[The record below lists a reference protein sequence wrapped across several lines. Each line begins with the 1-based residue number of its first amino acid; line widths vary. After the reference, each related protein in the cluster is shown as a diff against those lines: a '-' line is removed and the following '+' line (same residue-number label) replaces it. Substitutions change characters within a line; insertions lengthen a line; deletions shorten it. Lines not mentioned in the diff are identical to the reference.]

1 MTTQQT
7 SPLISNPSVSST
19 PFSSSISTDTEFS
32 FDEKHKITTYN
43 EDSGVSK
50 LANVAA
56 QALNNQVNKTQDT
69 VTQPDKPISS
79 GPVNSNSPN
88 DKLIAGKILAEARA
102 ASKGMSPTVNN
113 INIATTAINELGK
126 LKESSEIY
134 QKASQTEKDGK
145 VTDNISTLIE
155 GGQKVAQGVIDLMA
169 PLLKGSPGVSISGND
184 TVNLGANR
192 GISINTR
199 GSITSVSPEHNVH
212 TSLNVTTSE
221 VSVEKVGLKS
231 QESETRVN
239 STTNNIDRSTNNVQL
254 HSSLE
259 TVSNNSTHYSK
270 DLIQTVTNNKLDSFA
285 RGETQG
291 ADMKFSMD
299 KTMLYT
305 IGETFTLGVG
315 DAPSNQEKKPGF
327 NISDLLD
334 NPLGSPN
341 TGSLLTISPSTYSLQ
356 QKGKVSIQSSGTQSH
371 IANKI
376 ANIATEKVVNM
387 SKQDVL
393 SVAMGSEFRIGAST
407 GFSTFGGFGSTVIGN
422 FNIMGNLMGFISGI
436 SEIAGL
442 VFPDLE
448 LPSELNIPSRSEKV
462 SLEGKIK
469 FDECLPKGLN
479 KSKTNTPSN
488 TTSTTID
495 TPPPTDSSVIQGSES
510 NDLPE
515 YKDQEILDKLQEVYP
530 EAGGLQLNKPKGKD
544 KVEAITPETDTPLG
558 IKSSPQTSDPLQ
570 QPNTPHNTT
579 IKTNEE
585 EIGDVS
591 NSSPSTNETTTPLQE
606 GNTPNPDN
614 SSIVLDKKANTNP
627 QGNTPKSP
635 SSNTVTNSI
644 KARYA
649 PHTYIDIYK
658 EEDYFP
664 DLKSSTS
671 NNPSKSTNTQAPSN
685 SIPSIKDYIEKS
697 TTLNPEQKQK
707 ISNNLKAINEA
718 LSEESSTSNLSL
730 AISNKVKGLDE
741 VEIKEIVD
749 SYLELNASLAVGF
762 GFLGDITAF
771 FKEVTSVV
779 TEVYE
784 QVDKAA
790 SIFGVDIKGG
800 PISSVMDIV
809 NKVKTASDSSSISG
823 LLSSLGT
830 NFDEFMPITT
840 SILGL
845 LDGSKSKDDLIGSLS
860 SSVSQL
866 ISPLLKGSNVNSVI
880 TDTLLGAVSD
890 VITNGTVMNRDK
902 GDILNR
908 VISVLSSQNIIPSKA
923 FDIANGLGNVID
935 GIQNG
940 SLLPSL
946 LGSGVNTLFSTLNN
960 AIDMGPINK
969 ILGNINSIYGT
980 VESLMA
986 IPSMLEAMND
996 YDIPLLSQVSSI
1008 LNCVDVYSRL
1018 KDIVGIVKDPLG
1030 YQPQHTESSLNLP
1043 TDLSID
1049 KLKNELTERVLGESS
1064 PITEAI
1070 TSGGDLNSFL
1080 SDVTNKSGGIDSLI
1094 NQVSKNNP
1102 FFLLP
1107 QGNKAYLNSGEVVD
1121 SGKFLIN
1128 TKGDVLIT
1136 DKDSICRMEDISLIN
1151 SKEVIALDL
1160 PSLNKE
1166 NLTGGVLS
1174 SLSTPTSN
1182 KYIPEYKSKDD
1193 VKRALQ
1199 SGDLQPLGIKDKERN
1214 TSYTVDIGIKN
1225 NPELISQLID
1235 TSSSVHLKDSISNEE
1250 FIWSELEPTSIPG
1263 YVPSDELKS
1272 NEVRVQQ
1279 TPSVINDI
1287 KGIVQHTKGSCKA
1300 SIIELFQMVSKLQGA
1315 NSCTLLITTLEE
1327 ELSIDYSNIQ
1337 LQQDSLTIQGQN
1349 IMLSSITYI
1358 EITNKGYKL
1367 LSWNKN

>member
-1 MTTQQT
+1 MTIQQT
-7 SPLISNPSVSST
+7 SSLITEPSVSST
-19 PFSSSISTDTEFS
+19 PFTSSINTDTKFS
-32 FDEKHKITTYN
+32 FDEKHKINSYN
-43 EDSGVSK
+43 EDSSVSK
-50 LANVAA
+50 LASVAA
-56 QALNNQVNKTQDT
+56 QALGEQVNKTQDLI
-69 VTQPDKPISS
+69 TQPDKPSAT
-79 GPVNSNSPN
+79 GPVGSSSPN

-102 ASKGMSPTVNN
+102 ASKGISPTVNN
-113 INIATTAINELGK
+113 INIATSAINELSK

-145 VTDNISTLIE
+145 VTDNIASLVE

-169 PLLKGSPGVSISGND
+169 PLLKGSPGVSITGSD

-199 GSITSVSPEHNVH
+199 GSITSVSPQHNIY
-212 TSLNVTTSE
+212 TSLNMTTSE

-239 STTNNIDRSTNNVQL
+239 TTTNNIDRSTNNVQL
-254 HSSLE
+254 HSSVE
-259 TVSNNSTHYSK
+259 TVSNNYTLYSK
-270 DLIQTVTNNKLDSFA
+270 DLIQTATSNKLDSFT

-291 ADMKFSMD
+291 NDMKFSMD
-299 KTMLYT
+299 NTMLYT
-305 IGETFTLGVG
+305 IGDTFTLGVG
-315 DAPSNQEKKPGF
+315 NAPSDQEKKPGF

-334 NPLGSPN
+334 NSLGSPN

-387 SKQDVL
+387 SKKDVL

-422 FNIMGNLMGFISGI
+422 FNIIGNLMGFISGI

-479 KSKTNTPSN
+479 KNKTSSNNNNNNNTINEDPSN
-488 TTSTTID
+488 
-495 TPPPTDSSVIQGSES
+495 SVIQGDES

-544 KVEAITPETDTPLG
+544 KTEAITPETDTPLG

-570 QPNTPHNTT
+570 QPSTPHNTT
-579 IKTNEE
+579 IKTTEE
-585 EIGDVS
+585 DS
-591 NSSPSTNETTTPLQE
+591 SSSSSPTE
-606 GNTPNPDN
+606 GNKPST
-614 SSIVLDKKANTNP
+614 VLDKKSKANP
-627 QGNTPKSP
+627 QQGTPKSP
-635 SSNTVTNSI
+635 NSNTVTNSI
-644 KARYA
+644 KARFA
-649 PHTYIDIYK
+649 PHTYIEVYK

-664 DLKSSTS
+664 DLKGSSSSSIDSTKAQPNTNS
-671 NNPSKSTNTQAPSN
+671 FPSV
-685 SIPSIKDYIEKS
+685 KDYIEKS
-697 TTLNPEQKQK
+697 TTLSDKQKQK
-707 ISNNLKAINEA
+707 IGNNLKAINEA
-718 LSEESSTSNLSL
+718 LSGESSTSNLAL
-730 AISNKVKGLDE
+730 AVSSKVKSLDQSE
-741 VEIKEIVD
+741 VKEIVD
-749 SYLELNASLAVGF
+749 AYLELNASLAVGF

-771 FKEVTSVV
+771 FKEITSVV
-779 TEVYE
+779 TDVYE

-823 LLSSLGT
+823 LLSTLGS

-845 LDGSKSKDDLIGSLS
+845 LDGTKTKDDLISSLS
-860 SSVSQL
+860 SSVSGL
-866 ISPLLKGSNVNSVI
+866 ISPLLKGTGSSSII
-880 TDTLLGAVSD
+880 TDTLLEAVSD

-946 LGSGVNTLFSTLNN
+946 LGSGVNTLFSTLNS

-980 VESLMA
+980 IESFMA

-1030 YQPQHTESSLNLP
+1030 YEPQHTESSLNLP
-1043 TDLSID
+1043 TDLSIN
-1049 KLKNELTERVLGESS
+1049 KLKNELSERILGKDS

-1070 TSGGDLNSFL
+1070 ASGGELSDFL
-1080 SDVTNKSGGIDSLI
+1080 SSVTSKSGGIDSLI
-1094 NQVSKNNP
+1094 NQVSGSNP

-1107 QGNKAYLNSGEVVD
+1107 SGNKAYLNSGEVVD
-1121 SGKFLIN
+1121 SGQFLVN
-1128 TKGDVLIT
+1128 SKGDVLIT
-1136 DKDSICRMEDISLIN
+1136 DKDSICRMEDISLISN
-1151 SKEVIALDL
+1151 TEVIALDL

-1166 NLTGGVLS
+1166 NVTSGVLS
-1174 SLSTPTSN
+1174 SLSTPTSST
-1182 KYIPEYKSKDD
+1182 YIPEYKTKDD
-1193 VKRALQ
+1193 IKRALQ
-1199 SGDLQPLGIKDKERN
+1199 SGDLEPLGSKNKD
-1214 TSYTVDIGIKN
+1214 TQASYTVDIGIKN
-1225 NPELISQLID
+1225 NPQLMSELMD
-1235 TSSSVHLKDSISNEE
+1235 TSSNVHLKDSISNEE
-1250 FIWSELEPTSIPG
+1250 FIWSELNPTSIPG
-1263 YVPSDELKS
+1263 YVPSNELETD
-1272 NEVRVQQ
+1272 NTRVQQ
-1279 TPSVINDI
+1279 VPLSSSNIRGT
-1287 KGIVQHTKGSCKA
+1287 VQHTKGSCKA
-1300 SIIELFQMVSKLQGA
+1300 SISELFQMINKLQGI
-1315 NSCTLLITTLEE
+1315 SSSTLQITTKEE
-1327 ELSIDYSNIQ
+1327 ELNSDYSNIK
-1337 LQQDSLTIQGQN
+1337 LNQDSILVKDQEIL
-1349 IMLSSITYI
+1349 LSVINSI
-1358 EITNKGYKL
+1358 EINNKGYKL
-1367 LSWNKN
+1367 LSWNIN

>member
-1 MTTQQT
+1 MTIQQT
-7 SPLISNPSVSST
+7 PSLISNPKVSNT
-19 PFSSSISTDTEFS
+19 PFTSSINTDTKFS

-43 EDSGVSK
+43 EDFSVSK

-56 QALNNQVNKTQDT
+56 QALNNQVNKTQDLI
-69 VTQPDKPISS
+69 TQPDKPSAS
-79 GPVNSNSPN
+79 GPVGSSSPN

-113 INIATTAINELGK
+113 INIATSAINELGK

-155 GGQKVAQGVIDLMA
+155 GGQKVAQGVIDLMT

-231 QESETRVN
+231 QESETRIN

-270 DLIQTVTNNKLDSFA
+270 DLIQTVTSNKLDSFA

-327 NISDLLD
+327 NVSDLLD
-334 NPLGSPN
+334 NTLGSPN

-407 GFSTFGGFGSTVIGN
+407 GFSTFGGFGSTVLGN
-422 FNIMGNLMGFISGI
+422 FNIIGNLMGFISGI

-479 KSKTNTPSN
+479 KGKTTSSSN
-488 TTSTTID
+488 PTNPTSTTID
-495 TPPPTDSSVIQGSES
+495 IPPPTDGSVIQGSEL

-570 QPNTPHNTT
+570 QPSTPHNTT
-579 IKTNEE
+579 IKTTEE
-585 EIGDVS
+585 D
-591 NSSPSTNETTTPLQE
+591 NNTTTP
-606 GNTPNPDN
+606 NN
-614 SSIVLDKKANTNP
+614 SSVILDKKSNANP
-627 QGNTPKSP
+627 QQSNSKSP

-644 KARYA
+644 KARYT
-649 PHTYIDIYK
+649 PHTYIDIYR

-664 DLKSSTS
+664 DLKSSTN
-671 NNPSKSTNTQAPSN
+671 NNPSKNTNTQTPNN
-685 SIPSIKDYIEKS
+685 SVPSIKDYIEKS
-697 TTLNPEQKQK
+697 TTLNDEQKQK

-718 LSEESSTSNLSL
+718 LSEESSTSNLTL
-730 AISNKVKGLDE
+730 ALSNKVKGLDE
-741 VEIKEIVD
+741 SEIKEIVD

-790 SIFGVDIKGG
+790 SVFGLDIKGG

-823 LLSSLGT
+823 LLSTLGS

-845 LDGSKSKDDLIGSLS
+845 LDGTKTKDDLISSLS
-860 SSVSQL
+860 SSVSGL
-866 ISPLLKGSNVNSVI
+866 ISPLLKGTGSSSII
-880 TDTLLGAVSD
+880 TDTLLEAVSD

-908 VISVLSSQNIIPSKA
+908 VISLLSSQNIIPSKA

-946 LGSGVNTLFSTLNN
+946 LGSGVNTLFSTLNS

-980 VESLMA
+980 IESFMA

-1030 YQPQHTESSLNLP
+1030 YEPQHTESSLNLP
-1043 TDLSID
+1043 TDLSIN
-1049 KLKNELTERVLGESS
+1049 KLKNELSERILGKDS

-1070 TSGGDLNSFL
+1070 ASGGELSDFL
-1080 SDVTNKSGGIDSLI
+1080 SSVTSKSGGIDSLI
-1094 NQVSKNNP
+1094 NQVSGSNP

-1107 QGNKAYLNSGEVVD
+1107 EGNKAYLNSGEVVD
-1121 SGKFLIN
+1121 SGQFLVN
-1128 TKGDVLIT
+1128 SKGDVLIT
-1136 DKDSICRMEDISLIN
+1136 DKDSICRMENISLISN
-1151 SKEVIALDL
+1151 TEVIALDL

-1166 NLTGGVLS
+1166 NVTSGVLS
-1174 SLSTPTSN
+1174 SLLTPTSS
-1182 KYIPEYKSKDD
+1182 KYIPEYKTKDD
-1193 VKRALQ
+1193 IKRALQ
-1199 SGDLQPLGIKDKERN
+1199 SGDLEPLGSKNKD
-1214 TSYTVDIGIKN
+1214 TQASYTVGIGIKN
-1225 NPELISQLID
+1225 NPQLMSELMD

-1250 FIWSELEPTSIPG
+1250 FIWSELNPTSIPG
-1263 YVPSDELKS
+1263 YVPSNELETDDIRVHQVPLSSS
-1272 NEVRVQQ
+1272 NIRG
-1279 TPSVINDI
+1279 T
-1287 KGIVQHTKGSCKA
+1287 VQHTKGSCKA
-1300 SIIELFQMVSKLQGA
+1300 SISELFQMINKLQGI
-1315 NSCTLLITTLEE
+1315 SSSTLQITTKEE
-1327 ELSIDYSNIQ
+1327 ELNSDYSNIK
-1337 LQQDSLTIQGQN
+1337 LNQDSLLVKGQE
-1349 IMLSSITYI
+1349 ILLSVINSI
-1358 EITNKGYKL
+1358 EINNKGYKL
-1367 LSWNKN
+1367 LSWNIN